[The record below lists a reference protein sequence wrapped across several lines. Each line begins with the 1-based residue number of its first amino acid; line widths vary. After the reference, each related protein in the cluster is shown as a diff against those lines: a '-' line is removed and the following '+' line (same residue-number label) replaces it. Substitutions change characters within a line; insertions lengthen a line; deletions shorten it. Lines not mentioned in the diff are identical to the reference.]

1 MANIYESIKHLYE
14 KQTYLS
20 KYGGDL
26 IVAGV
31 LILIA
36 CGVVAYYQ
44 TMNNIGPIKADWTN
58 RRCDPSVMPFAGI
71 INSESGKSTLQ
82 YTADNF
88 SGCVQNVI
96 GDLSNY
102 TLAPMYYVM
111 NTLVSSFDEA
121 TKAMQSMRATFSNAR
136 KNTQNLGQDVMGRSL
151 NITLPIVHLTA
162 YVKDTLNKAA
172 GSVAAAV
179 YTLFGGYLTTVSFF
193 WFVMEL
199 VRNVL
204 LILAATIIG
213 LLAIAWFFPAA
224 FGIAFSLMAL
234 MFLVFIPWAIVTA
247 IMNNIFDQMDLPTP
261 PSVPSGSS
269 CFSGDTMVCKKD
281 GPPTRIDS
289 IHTGD
294 VLADGSVVTA
304 VMKSSASNQEIY
316 HLDGVLVTG
325 KHKVMYANMR
335 WINVCDHPRSVLLED
350 FRDHYVYCIG
360 TDTKKIAIGE
370 HVFSDW
376 DEITD
381 RDMEELRAHV
391 LKNSREQM
399 IVFEETD
406 IHRKFDTCF
415 SADTVVCL
423 EDGRSVRIKDVAVND
438 VLSFGE
444 VVRSVVEVKA
454 SDLETYQSFYA
465 NGTRLFSCASNIA
478 LLDSYLPDSVQIIK
492 ETVAPPSLGYH
503 LVTDTGRFH
512 VQGLVVGDYNAGI
525 DRHLS
530 GFEARKQGAVPD
542 HN

>member
-1 MANIYESIKHLYE
+1 MANIYQSIKHLYE

-58 RRCDPSVMPFAGI
+58 RRCDPSVMPFAGA
-71 INSESGKSTLQ
+71 INGESGKSTLQ

-88 SGCVQNVI
+88 AGCVQNVI
-96 GDLSNY
+96 GDLSSY

-121 TKAMQSMRATFSNAR
+121 TKSMQSMRATFSNAR
-136 KNTQNLGQDVMGRSL
+136 ENTQNLGEDVMGRSL
-151 NITLPIVHLTA
+151 NVALPIVQLTS
-162 YVKDTLNKAA
+162 YVKDTFDKAA
-172 GSVAAAV
+172 GTVAAAV
-179 YTLFGGYLTTVSFF
+179 YTLFGGYLSAISFF
-193 WFVMEL
+193 WFVIEL
-199 VRNVL
+199 VHNVL
-204 LILAATIIG
+204 LILAATMIG

-224 FGIAFSLMAL
+224 FSIAFSLAML
-234 MFLVFIPWAIVTA
+234 MFLVYIPWVIVTV
-247 IMNNIFDQMDLPTP
+247 IMNSMFDQMDLPSP
-261 PSVPSGSS
+261 PPVPSA
-269 CFSGDTMVCKKD
+269 CFSGDTMICKKS
-281 GPPTRIDS
+281 GPPIRMDS
-289 IHTGD
+289 IRAGD
-294 VLADGSVVTA
+294 ILADGSIVTA
-304 VMKSSASNQEIY
+304 VMKSSASNQEVY
-316 HLDGVLVTG
+316 HLDGAIVTG
-325 KHKVMYANMR
+325 RHKVMYANMR
-335 WINVCDHPRSVLLED
+335 WINVCDHPRSMLLDD

-360 TDTKKIAIGE
+360 TDTKKITIGD

-415 SADTVVCL
+415 SANTIVCL
-423 EDGRSVRIKDVAVND
+423 EDGRSIPIKDVAVND

-454 SDLETYQSFYA
+454 SDIETYQSFYA
-465 NGTRLFSCASNIA
+465 NGTKLFSCASNIA
-478 LLDSYLPDSVQIIK
+478 LMDSYLPDSVQIIK
-492 ETVAPPSLGYH
+492 ETVTPPAVGYH
-503 LVTDTGRFH
+503 LVTDTGRFR

-530 GFEARKQGAVPD
+530 GFEARKQGAIPD
-542 HN
+542 HS

>member
-1 MANIYESIKHLYE
+1 MANIYQSIKHLYE

-58 RRCDPSVMPFAGI
+58 RRCDPSVMPFAGA
-71 INSESGKSTLQ
+71 INGESGKSTLQ

-88 SGCVQNVI
+88 AGCVQNVI
-96 GDLSNY
+96 GDLSSY

-121 TKAMQSMRATFSNAR
+121 TKSMQSMRATFSNAR
-136 KNTQNLGQDVMGRSL
+136 ENTQNLGEDVMGRSL
-151 NITLPIVHLTA
+151 NVALPIVQLTS
-162 YVKDTLNKAA
+162 YVKDTFNKAA
-172 GSVAAAV
+172 GTVAAAV
-179 YTLFGGYLTTVSFF
+179 YTLFGGYLSAISFF
-193 WFVMEL
+193 WFVIEL
-199 VRNVL
+199 VHNVL
-204 LILAATIIG
+204 LILAATMIG

-224 FGIAFSLMAL
+224 FSIAFSLAML
-234 MFLVFIPWAIVTA
+234 MFLVYIPWVIVTV
-247 IMNNIFDQMDLPTP
+247 IMNSMFDQMDLPSP
-261 PSVPSGSS
+261 PPVPSA
-269 CFSGDTMVCKKD
+269 CFSGDTMICKKS
-281 GPPTRIDS
+281 GPPIRMDS
-289 IHTGD
+289 IRTGD
-294 VLADGSVVTA
+294 ILADGSIVTA
-304 VMKSSASNQEIY
+304 VMKSTASNQEVY
-316 HLDGVLVTG
+316 HLDDVIVTG
-325 KHKVMYANMR
+325 RHKVMYANMR
-335 WINVCDHPRSVLLED
+335 WINVCDHPRSILLDD
-350 FRDHYVYCIG
+350 FRDHYVYCV
-360 TDTKKIAIGE
+360 A
-370 HVFSDW
+370 DW

-415 SADTVVCL
+415 SANTIVCL
-423 EDGRSVRIKDVAVND
+423 EDGRSVPIKDVAVND

-454 SDLETYQSFYA
+454 SDIETYQSFYA
-465 NGTRLFSCASNIA
+465 NGTKLFSCASNIA

-492 ETVAPPSLGYH
+492 ETVTPPTVGYH
-503 LVTDTGRFH
+503 LVTDTGRFQ

-542 HN
+542 HS

>member
-1 MANIYESIKHLYE
+1 MANIYKSIKHLYE
-14 KQTYLS
+14 NQTYLS

-44 TMNNIGPIKADWTN
+44 TMNKLGPIKADWAN
-58 RRCDPSVMPFAGI
+58 RRCDPSVMPFAGV

-88 SGCVQNVI
+88 TGCVQNVV
-96 GDLSNY
+96 GDISSY

-111 NTLVSSFDEA
+111 NTLVSSFDQA
-121 TKAMQSMRATFSNAR
+121 TQSMQNMRATFSNAR
-136 KNTQNLGQDVMGRSL
+136 ENTQNLGEEVMGRSL
-151 NITLPIVHLTA
+151 NVTMPIVHLTT

-172 GSVAAAV
+172 GAVAASV
-179 YTLFGGYLTTVSFF
+179 YTLFGGYLSAISFF
-193 WFVMEL
+193 WFVIEL
-199 VRNVL
+199 VNNVMY
-204 LILAATIIG
+204 ILAATIMT

-224 FGIAFSLMAL
+224 FGIAFSLMVV
-234 MFLVFIPWAIVTA
+234 MFLVYIPWAIVTA
-247 IMNNIFDQMDLPTP
+247 IMNSMFDQMGIPSP
-261 PSVPSGSS
+261 PPVPSGSS
-269 CFSGDTMVCKKD
+269 CFSGDTQISSKD
-281 GPPTRIDS
+281 GPPIRMDQVRVN
-289 IHTGD
+289 D
-294 VLADGSVVTA
+294 VLADGSIVTA
-304 VMKSSASNQEIY
+304 IMKSTAANQEVY
-316 HLDGVLVTG
+316 QLDGVIVTG
-325 KHKVMYANMR
+325 RHKVMYANTR

-350 FRDHYVYCIG
+350 FRDEYVYCIG
-360 TDTKKIAIGE
+360 TDSKEIAIGD

-391 LKNSREQM
+391 HKNSRDQM
-399 IVFEETD
+399 IVFEDSD

-415 SADTVVCL
+415 SSDTQVCL
-423 EDGRSVRIKDVAVND
+423 EDGRSVAIKDVTVND

-444 VVRSVVEVKA
+444 VVKSVVQVKA
-454 SDLETYQSFYA
+454 SDIETYQSFYA
-465 NGTRLFSCASNIA
+465 NGSKLFSCSANTEVIE
-478 LLDSYLPDSVQIIK
+478 SYLPDSVQIIK
-492 ETVAPPSLGYH
+492 ETVAPPALGYH
-503 LVTDTGRFH
+503 LVTDTGRFQ
-512 VQGLVVGDYNAGI
+512 VQGVVVGDYNAGI